1 MRDIVYYSP
10 KTIAETLQLL
20 QEYGNRARLFCG
32 GTDTLVRFQKGV
44 LPCDALVD
52 TKRISDMS
60 NQITQDNHNIS
71 IGSRVTLDV
80 LITDNIITEHFPALQ
95 AAASTVGSV
104 QIRNRATLTG
114 NICNASPAA
123 DTIPA
128 LMVYG
133 ATVHIISN
141 SGTRAIPIESFFV
154 GPGKTVCQSTE
165 MVTAITLPIPKQPHE
180 AAFNRLTR
188 RRGVDLAV
196 VNTACAIDA
205 HGSVT
210 FSLGAAG
217 PTPVV
222 VKSSDPI
229 FTNPQATEETL
240 TQKIREMTDKG
251 KPITDIRSGE
261 EYRREM
267 LFHISW
273 QAFSQA
279 RTAYL
284 NRQA

>member
-10 KTIAETLQLL
+10 KTIAETLKIL
-20 QEYGNRARLFCG
+20 QEYGEQGRLFCG

-44 LPCDALVD
+44 LDCDALID
-52 TKRISDMS
+52 TKQIRDISDR
-60 NQITQDNHNIS
+60 ITEEEHRII
-71 IGSRVTLDV
+71 IGSRVTLDD
-80 LITDNIITEHFPALQ
+80 LITEKLIIKHFPALR

-133 ATVHIISN
+133 AMVHIIG
-141 SGTRAIPIESFFV
+141 GTGIRTVGLESFFI
-154 GPGKTVCQSTE
+154 GPGKTVCGPAELVS
-165 MVTAITLPIPKQPHE
+165 AISLPIPNRPHA
-180 AAFNRLTR
+180 AAFRRLTR

-205 HGSVT
+205 DGLVT

-222 VKSSDPI
+222 VRSADPV
-229 FTNPQATEETL
+229 FTDPQATEETL

-261 EYRREM
+261 EYRKQM

-273 QAFSQA
+273 QAFVQA
-279 RTAYL
+279 RTDYL